1 MIHPVKI
8 VFGQCDYINYTS
20 VSLIVCRSDF
30 TMFCTMLRVQN
41 NIDDFFED
49 FTQSQ
54 TALKRLPK
62 GSEVGEMVVFLA
74 SSKAS
79 AITGQ
84 CINVDCGVF
93 PQ

>member
-1 MIHPVKI
+1 MANDCYIHIGAEKCGSTTI
-8 VFGQCDYINYTS
+8 QKSLEINHEY
-20 VSLIVCRSDF
+20 LKK
-30 TMFCTMLRVQN
+30 N
-41 NIDDFFED
+41 KIDDFFEE

-54 TALKRLPK
+54 TALKRLPS
-62 GSEVGEMVVFLA
+62 GGEVGEMVVFLA
-74 SSKAS
+74 SEKAS